1 MNVILRNST
10 RRMID
15 QSQAP
20 VEAEKSRWVPLSPN
34 ATREIRRYSLLH
46 ILKKSRSAN
55 HGELAISGGTRSHV
69 MRSAM

>member
-15 QSQAP
+15 QSQAL
-20 VEAEKSRWVPLSPN
+20 VEAEKSRSVPLSPN

-55 HGELAISGGTRSHV
+55 YRELAISGGTRSHV